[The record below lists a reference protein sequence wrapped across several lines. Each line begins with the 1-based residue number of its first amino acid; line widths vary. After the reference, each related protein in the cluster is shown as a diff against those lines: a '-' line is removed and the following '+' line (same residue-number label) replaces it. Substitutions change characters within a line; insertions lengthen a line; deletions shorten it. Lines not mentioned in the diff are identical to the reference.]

1 MRIKT
6 SVNYSLNFSTSA
18 RNKKKIKYIVYHY
31 TGMRSE
37 NKALKRLTDD
47 NSNVSCH
54 YFIKRNGQI
63 ILMVPELYEAWHA
76 GKSKWKK
83 DISLNKT
90 SIGVEISNKGHE
102 FGYQNYSKEQIF
114 SLIKLSKYLIKK
126 YKINRSNILGHSD
139 IAFER
144 KKDPGEKF
152 PWRYLANK
160 KIGIWHNIDEKKLKK
175 IKNKKITKNEVL
187 KFIKYLNKIG
197 YFVKNLSKNKK
208 FKLVKSFQRRFRQKL
223 KNGKIDKECMI
234 IAEKISKLSI

>member
-1 MRIKT
+1 MPIKT
-6 SVNYSLNFSTSA
+6 SINYSPNFSTSA

-37 NKALKRLTDD
+37 TKAVKRLTDD
-47 NSNVSCH
+47 NTNVSCH

-76 GKSKWKK
+76 GKSRWKK
-83 DISLNKT
+83 DISLNKN
-90 SIGVEISNKGHE
+90 SIGVEISNRGHE

-160 KIGIWHNIDEKKLKK
+160 KIGIWNKIDEKK
-175 IKNKKITKNEVL
+175 
-187 KFIKYLNKIG
+187 
-197 YFVKNLSKNKK
+197 
-208 FKLVKSFQRRFRQKL
+208 
-223 KNGKIDKECMI
+223 
-234 IAEKISKLSI
+234 

>member
-6 SVNYSLNFSTSA
+6 SLNYSPNFSTSA

-37 NKALKRLTDD
+37 NKAIKRLTDD
-47 NSNVSCH
+47 NTNVSCH

-83 DISLNKT
+83 DISLNKN

-102 FGYQNYSKEQIF
+102 FGYQNYSKEQIS

-126 YKINRSNILGHSD
+126 YKIKRPNILGHSD

-160 KIGIWHNIDEKKLKK
+160 KIGYWHKIEEKNLKNFRKLKISK
-175 IKNKKITKNEVL
+175 IETF
-187 KFIKYLNKIG
+187 KFYKHLNKIG
-197 YFVKNLSKNKK
+197 YFAKSLNNHKK
-208 FKLVKSFQRRFRQKL
+208 LKLVKSFQRRFRQKL
-223 KNGKIDKECMI
+223 INGKIDKECLI
-234 IAEKISKLSI
+234 IAEKMSKLIR

>member
-1 MRIKT
+1 MHIKT
-6 SVNYSLNFSTSA
+6 LLNYSPNFSTSA
-18 RNKKKIKYIVYHY
+18 RNKKKIKYIILHY

-37 NKALKRLTDD
+37 TKALKRLTDD
-47 NSNVSCH
+47 SSNVSCH

-63 ILMVPELYEAWHA
+63 ILIVPELYEAWHA

-126 YKINRSNILGHSD
+126 YKIKRSNILGHSD

-152 PWRYLANK
+152 PWRYLAKK
-160 KIGIWHNIDEKKLKK
+160 KIGIWHKIDEKKLKK
-175 IKNKKITKNEVL
+175 IRNKKITKNEIL
-187 KFIKYLNKIG
+187 KFLKYLNKIG

-223 KNGKIDKECMI
+223 VNGKIDRECLI
-234 IAEKISKLSI
+234 IGEKLSKLS

>member
-1 MRIKT
+1 
-6 SVNYSLNFSTSA
+6 
-18 RNKKKIKYIVYHY
+18 
-31 TGMRSE
+31 MRSE
-37 NKALKRLTDD
+37 NKAIKRLTDL

-83 DISLNKT
+83 DISLNKN
-90 SIGVEISNKGHE
+90 SIGVEISNRGHE

-160 KIGIWHNIDEKKLKK
+160 KIGIWHKIDEKKLKK
-175 IKNKKITKNEVL
+175 IRNKKITKNEIL
-187 KFIKYLNKIG
+187 KFIKHLNKIG

-208 FKLVKSFQRRFRQKL
+208 FKLFKSFQRRFRQKL
-223 KNGKIDKECMI
+223 VNGKIDRECLI
-234 IAEKISKLSI
+234 IGEKLSKLS

>member
-1 MRIKT
+1 MHIKT
-6 SVNYSLNFSTSA
+6 SLNYSPNFSTSA
-18 RNKKKIKYIVYHY
+18 RNKKKIKYIILHY

-37 NKALKRLTDD
+37 TKALKRLTDD

-54 YFIKRNGQI
+54 YFIKSNGQI

-83 DISLNKT
+83 DISLNKN

-126 YKINRSNILGHSD
+126 YKIKRSNILGHSD

-160 KIGIWHNIDEKKLKK
+160 KIGIWHKIDEKKLKK
-175 IKNKKITKNEVL
+175 IRNKKITKNEIL
-187 KFIKYLNKIG
+187 KFLKYLNKIG

-223 KNGKIDKECMI
+223 VNGKIDRECLI
-234 IAEKISKLSI
+234 IGEKLSKLS